1 MRFLLIIINKGAFLM
16 DLTKAAAGF
25 GLLADQNRLHILT
38 QLSREGE
45 QSAAQ
50 LLAALPVSQPTLSHH
65 MKLLWEGGLVRR
77 RRVGQRVMYQVDRAA
92 LGQLL
97 AVPLGEAVAEAL
109 LPPQPDPAQRAS
121 VIVRTGHKW

>member
-1 MRFLLIIINKGAFLM
+1 M

-25 GLLADQNRLHILT
+25 GLLADRNRLCILT
-38 QLSREGE
+38 QLSQEGE

-50 LLAALPVSQPTLSHH
+50 LLAALPVSQPTFSHH

-77 RRVGQRVMYQVDRAA
+77 RRLGQRVLYQVDRAA

-97 AVPLGEAVAEAL
+97 AVPLGETPAL
-109 LPPQPDPAQRAS
+109 PPPQPDPAQPTPAP
-121 VIVRTGHKW
+121 VIVRAGHKW